1 MTFGSGG
8 HTRAILQK
16 ESDITLYALDRDPA
30 AYAIAEQLSE
40 LYP

>member
-8 HTRAILQK
+8 HTRAILKK
-16 ESDITLYALDRDPA
+16 ESDITMYALDRDPV
-30 AYAIAEQLSE
+30 AYAIAERLSE

>member
-16 ESDITLYALDRDPA
+16 EPDVMVYALDRDPV
-30 AYAIAEQLSE
+30 AYAIAEQLSR